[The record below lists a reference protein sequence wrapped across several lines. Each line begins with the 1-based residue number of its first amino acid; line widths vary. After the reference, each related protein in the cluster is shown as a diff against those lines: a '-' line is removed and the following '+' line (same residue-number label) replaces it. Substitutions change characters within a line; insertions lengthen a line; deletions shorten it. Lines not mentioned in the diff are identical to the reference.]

1 MIILKLL
8 RSLYFIFI
16 CFVLFACKTSKQATS
31 NKKIEKSTN
40 SDSFNL
46 IEVEELAFGRSF
58 IDGCSAKLKND
69 LDVALKY
76 FLECQKIN
84 PKSAAVKYELAK
96 IYLEKKSLQLAIENA
111 KYCATA
117 DNKNEYYQKIL
128 IDCYNENKQYS
139 QAIKIAENL
148 VKNFPDVIEF
158 KEDLAIQYASI
169 NEFEKSFNLYNQIEA
184 VYGINEQITNNKV
197 KLLNSQGKINDAEK
211 ELLKLCA
218 SDNSNTNFLVSLAE
232 FYEETN
238 KQQKAKEIYDKILEI
253 DPNHPT
259 VNLSLSDYYNI
270 QKEPIKSFEYL
281 RKAFQNPD
289 LDPTAKATIAF
300 NYYLRSEKSGNNQL
314 FNQGKELAE
323 IFIKVHPKN
332 ADANGVM
339 ADYLMIE
346 NKPNEASNYYFNAAN
361 ADKSNYKI
369 WEQLMFVYNEL
380 NKFDSLKSISEKA
393 IELFPNQPNVYFF
406 NGLANIK
413 LKKYSQAINALK
425 DGLEFVIDNKAQ
437 MLSFYF
443 NLGEAY
449 FYNNEFEKS
458 DKAFDD
464 ALKIDSDNTQVLNNY
479 AYYISTRKNDL
490 EKAEKLARKCNEL
503 QPNNR
508 NYMDTYGWILFQQKK
523 YPEAEKWLKNAVNIP
538 PPNPN
543 ILEHYGDVL
552 FKIGKINEAV
562 KFWQDALKIVGKKEV
577 LENKI
582 KNKEIVD

>member
-1 MIILKLL
+1 ML
-8 RSLYFIFI
+8 
-16 CFVLFACKTSKQATS
+16 VACKSSKQAKS
-31 NKKIEKSTN
+31 SKGIEKNTN
-40 SDSFNL
+40 SNNTSL
-46 IEVEELAFGRSF
+46 LEVEELAFGRSF
-58 IDGCSAKLKND
+58 IDGCSAKIKND
-69 LDVALKY
+69 LDIALKY
-76 FLECQKIN
+76 FLECQTIN

-96 IYLEKKSLQLAIENA
+96 IYLEKKSILLALENA
-111 KYCATA
+111 KFCATA
-117 DNKNEYYQKIL
+117 DVKNEYYQKIL
-128 IDCYNENKQYS
+128 IDCYNENKQYN
-139 QAIKIAENL
+139 QAIKVSENL

-169 NEFEKSFNLYNQIEA
+169 NEFNKSFNLYNEIEA

-197 KLLNSQGKINDAEK
+197 KLLNSQGKTNEAEK

-218 SDNSNTNFLVSLAE
+218 TDNSNTDYLVNLAE

-259 VNLSLSDYYNI
+259 VNLSLSDYYNL

-281 RKAFQNPD
+281 RKAFHNPD

-339 ADYLMIE
+339 ADYLMLE
-346 NKPNEASNYYFNAAN
+346 NKPKEASNYYYNAATSE
-361 ADKSNYKI
+361 KSNYKI

-380 NKFDSLKSISEKA
+380 NRFDSLKSISTKA
-393 IELFPNQPNVYFF
+393 IEFFPNQPNVYFF

-413 LKKYSQAINALK
+413 LKKYPEAISALK

-479 AYYISTRKNDL
+479 AYYISVRKSDL
-490 EKAEKLARKCNEL
+490 DKAEKLARRCNEL

-523 YPEAEKWLKNAVNIP
+523 YPEAEKWLKNASNIP
-538 PPNPN
+538 PPNAN
-543 ILEHYGDVL
+543 ILEHYGDAL
-552 FKIGKINEAV
+552 FKLGKTNEAL
-562 KFWQDALKIVGKKEV
+562 KYWQDALKIAEKNEL

-582 KNKEIVD
+582 KKKEIVE

>member
-1 MIILKLL
+1 ML
-8 RSLYFIFI
+8 
-16 CFVLFACKTSKQATS
+16 VACKTSKQAKS
-31 NKKIEKSTN
+31 NKGIEKNTSSNN
-40 SDSFNL
+40 SSL
-46 IEVEELAFGRSF
+46 LEAEELAFGRSF

-69 LDVALKY
+69 LDIALKY
-76 FLECQKIN
+76 FLECQTIN

-96 IYLEKKSLQLAIENA
+96 IYLEKKSTLLALENA
-111 KYCATA
+111 KFCASVDT
-117 DNKNEYYQKIL
+117 KNEYYQKIL
-128 IDCYNENKQYS
+128 IDCFNENKQYN
-139 QAIKIAENL
+139 QAIKVSENL

-169 NEFEKSFNLYNQIEA
+169 NEFNKSFNLYNEIEA
-184 VYGINEQITNNKV
+184 VYGVNEQITNNKV
-197 KLLNSQGKINDAEK
+197 KLLNSQGKTNEAEK

-218 SDNSNTNFLVSLAE
+218 TDNSNTDYLVNLAE

-259 VNLSLSDYYNI
+259 VNLSLSDYYNL

-300 NYYLRSEKSGNNQL
+300 NYYLRSEKSGNNQI

-339 ADYLMIE
+339 ADYLMLE
-346 NKPNEASNYYFNAAN
+346 NKPKEASNYYYNAAT
-361 ADKSNYKI
+361 AEKSNYKI

-380 NKFDSLKSISEKA
+380 NRFDSLKSISVKA

-413 LKKYSQAINALK
+413 LKKYPEAISALK

-479 AYYISTRKNDL
+479 AYYISVRKNDL
-490 EKAEKLARKCNEL
+490 DKAEKLARRCNEL

-523 YPEAEKWLKNAVNIP
+523 YTEAEKWLKSASNIP
-538 PPNPN
+538 PPNAN

-552 FKIGKINEAV
+552 FKLGKTNEAL
-562 KFWQDALKIVGKKEV
+562 KYWQDALKIVEKNEL

-582 KNKEIVD
+582 KKKEIAE